1 MMHIAFIVILTQC
14 DSRHGHWPWQS
25 VRDPSVAL
33 GDRRFCLAIWVT
45 KKTKYWFCFCNA
57 EQSRYV
63 WYAYDQSQRWVCSFA
78 AWLIRSRSTW
88 NSKDW
93 SSSSSQSAVSF
104 PFLSIPFHSF
114 PFLSILLCSSI
125 SSTSSFSSFFWNAA
139 RSFPQHPPLRH
150 CGRAGTSG
158 RLATA
163 VPWDLA
169 VDIFHI
175 FHIFH
180 GYNLAL
186 RHNSVDLNGC

>member
-25 VRDPSVAL
+25 VGDPSVAL

-114 PFLSILLCSSI
+114 PFCFVLPYLPQARSARSSEMQQGRFRSIRHCATVAGLGLVDGLQQQCLGTWRWISSI
-125 SSTSSFSSFFWNAA
+125 SSISSMVTTW
-139 RSFPQHPPLRH
+139 H
-150 CGRAGTSG
+150 CGITQWISMVASG
-158 RLATA
+158 
-163 VPWDLA
+163 
-169 VDIFHI
+169 
-175 FHIFH
+175 
-180 GYNLAL
+180 
-186 RHNSVDLNGC
+186 